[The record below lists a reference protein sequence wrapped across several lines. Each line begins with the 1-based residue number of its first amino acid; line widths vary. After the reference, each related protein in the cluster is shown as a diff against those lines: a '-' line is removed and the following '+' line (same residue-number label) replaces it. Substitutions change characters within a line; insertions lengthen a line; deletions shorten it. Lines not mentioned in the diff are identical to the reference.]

1 MTDIGSNMVAGAV
14 DAMND
19 VLKLAQTTSIEVAK
33 DLIRMNAEVALAYE
47 PGKGEAVD
55 VLA

>member
-1 MTDIGSNMVAGAV
+1 MVAGAV